1 MENFLKHELHGVLR
15 RFDGIGNGRD
25 ADGDER
31 SVQALGGVREA
42 QTYSDGREGAEVV
55 FIVLVENGL
64 GRVYEFLAR
73 DEAGVGVFGLLVA
86 QFAEVERVD
95 GLALGELRAD
105 VLGEATPDLV
115 KEP

>member
-1 MENFLKHELHGVLR
+1 MAVMLTVT
-15 RFDGIGNGRD
+15 
-25 ADGDER
+25 
-31 SVQALGGVREA
+31 SVPFKLWVGVRGA

-73 DEAGVGVFGLLVA
+73 DEAGVGVFGLFVA